1 MPLPSLNLNEYGT
14 ESGFN
19 APQARKFPF
28 LGQKVSKVFAMLP
41 FPINFALGGTNDSL
55 GVFGGRHGPV
65 AFLDPPMLTWGLQRR
80 APFNTFCPRRSSP
93 RGV

>member
-1 MPLPSLNLNEYGT
+1 MPPPGLNLNEYGT

-41 FPINFALGGTNDSL
+41 FPINFALGGQMIASEFL
-55 GVFGGRHGPV
+55 GDG
-65 AFLDPPMLTWGLQRR
+65 M
-80 APFNTFCPRRSSP
+80 APWPSWIRLC
-93 RGV
+93 